1 MDFTFNSNIEVAPEV
16 VSRTSNDGTI
26 IVMKMTDDD
35 FFYKINGVSAEI
47 WLKVSG
53 KKSNLGEI
61 INELA
66 QDYNLPAEKIRTDAQ
81 VFLNKALDLKLIQL
95 V

>member
-1 MDFTFNSNIEVAPEV
+1 MIFSTKLMA
-16 VSRTSNDGTI
+16 
-26 IVMKMTDDD
+26 
-35 FFYKINGVSAEI
+35 YL
-47 WLKVSG
+47 LKFGLEVSG

-61 INELA
+61 INEFA